1 VIRSS
6 FLIPFHP
13 IFKSLILHLKVHVLS
28 EYFMNLIIFIIIFY
42 VFYFLGVTNYIM
54 SLEVFLSYIYIYM
67 EKKKKKKKRKE
78 KKESGM
84 EKKII
89 KI

>member
-1 VIRSS
+1 
-6 FLIPFHP
+6 
-13 IFKSLILHLKVHVLS
+13 
-28 EYFMNLIIFIIIFY
+28 MNLIIFIIIFY

-67 EKKKKKKKRKE
+67 EKKKKKKRKE